1 MEIRFLTV
9 LSLSLA
15 LFAAACGGNGGNA
28 NRMNVNIA
36 APMPTATATPAVAD
50 TDPTRKSRIESELRK
65 KGFDNITIDVTT
77 TPATIRGTYPK
88 GKLAEVVQTA
98 QLADGGKPV
107 NNEAT
112 EEK

>member
-1 MEIRFLTV
+1 MEIRFRTV
-9 LSLSLA
+9 LGLSLA
-15 LFAAACGGNGGNA
+15 LFAAACGGSVGNA
-28 NRMNVNIA
+28 NRTNVNIA
-36 APMPTATATPAVAD
+36 APVPAATATPAVAD

-77 TPATIRGTYPK
+77 TPATIRGTYAK

-98 QLADGGKPV
+98 QLADGGKSV

>member
-9 LSLSLA
+9 FSLSLA
-15 LFAAACGGNGGNA
+15 LFAAACGGSGNNA
-28 NRMNVNIA
+28 NRTNVNLATPIPA
-36 APMPTATATPAVAD
+36 ATATPEVAD
-50 TDPTRKSRIESELRK
+50 ADPTRKSRIESELRK
-65 KGFDNITIDVTT
+65 KGFDNITVDVTT